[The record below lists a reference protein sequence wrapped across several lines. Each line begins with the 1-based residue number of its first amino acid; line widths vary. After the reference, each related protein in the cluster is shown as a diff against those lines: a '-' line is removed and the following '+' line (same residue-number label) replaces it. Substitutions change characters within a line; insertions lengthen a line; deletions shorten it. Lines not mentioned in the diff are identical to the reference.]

1 MSHTRSHTS
10 GFSLVELMVALTI
23 GLLIILAVTSAFTS
37 ISSSKRTDSRVAQ
50 FQTNGRYAID
60 FMRREI
66 RHAGFLAV
74 TAAVTP
80 QATSTVR
87 LPIVQWTGSVS
98 TTDYGC
104 GAGFVTNLAQPI
116 WGANDANGL
125 SACIPSAS
133 YARGDVLVIR
143 RAGLTAIPSTT
154 ALASN
159 TLYVR
164 SEFIGA
170 TVFLGPTRPVA
181 QQSPVEDYPL
191 QADVYYISNYT
202 NSAAESPQVPAL
214 YRLTLGA
221 GPALTPQLIASGIEN
236 MQVQYGVTTN
246 AGTNFVSAGAV
257 ATADWANVTAMRIWL
272 LARST
277 DTEPGYVNT
286 STYTMGDQ
294 TVTVN
299 DSYQRQVFPLVVQLR
314 R

>member
-1 MSHTRSHTS
+1 MIWLHECCKGGRMSREKLDARAECRKARIRRLSFQIAIVDLLNHDRDLEQRED
-10 GFSLVELMVALTI
+10 LVIADPGHVAPRPL
-23 GLLIILAVTSAFTS
+23 S
-37 ISSSKRTDSRVAQ
+37 ISLH
-50 FQTNGRYAID
+50 D
-60 FMRREI
+60 FVRREI

-74 TAAVTP
+74 TAANTP

-87 LPIVQWTGSVS
+87 LPIVQWAGAVS

-181 QQSPVEDYPL
+181 QQSPVEDYAL
-191 QADVYYISNYT
+191 RADVYYISNYT

-214 YRLTLGA
+214 CGEPSEYTS
-221 GPALTPQLIASGIEN
+221 PW
-236 MQVQYGVTTN
+236 
-246 AGTNFVSAGAV
+246 SA
-257 ATADWANVTAMRIWL
+257 
-272 LARST
+272 
-277 DTEPGYVNT
+277 
-286 STYTMGDQ
+286 
-294 TVTVN
+294 
-299 DSYQRQVFPLVVQLR
+299 
-314 R
+314 